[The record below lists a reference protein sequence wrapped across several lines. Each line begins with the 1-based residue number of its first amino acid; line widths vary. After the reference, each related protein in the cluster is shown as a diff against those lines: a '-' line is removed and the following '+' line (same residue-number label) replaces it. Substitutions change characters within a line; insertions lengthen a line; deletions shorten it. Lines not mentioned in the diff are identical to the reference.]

1 MDSQHRSHSTRRR
14 SAPSSQSRSN
24 RGKSRH
30 ELIDPLTG
38 VALRRKCIYATA
50 VTAALAIRV
59 QNSEQDSD
67 VADCLRTGVCD
78 PLGSQLAQL
87 KAIIEKLGGP
97 LPAALRGEP

>member
-1 MDSQHRSHSTRRR
+1 M
-14 SAPSSQSRSN
+14 
-24 RGKSRH
+24 
-30 ELIDPLTG
+30 TG
-38 VALRRKCIYATA
+38 VALRLKCIYATA

-78 PLGSQLAQL
+78 PLDCQLAQL